1 MKPNASSLLRLALGL
16 LCAAWLSGCG
26 GGDVAAGS
34 RQAAGGTPDTRLLQG
49 RIKSLTSSGASLSA
63 FVLQP
68 RPLPGRPQ
76 PPDAT
81 IAVTAQTTYRAGD
94 KAASAADLKVGMGV
108 EVVLKEA
115 LSRNRGT
122 ATAVRILPPLAAGR
136 IKGLTPATGVPLS
149 LVLQAPPPP
158 PGQTP
163 PPDLAIALTAQT
175 KYTAGDKTLAAGDLK
190 VGMPVEVVLQ
200 APPKDNRATAVAVNV
215 LPPKAVGKVRSTSP
229 ATGALKS
236 FVLQAPPPPTGQTA
250 PPDLTVSVT
259 AQTKYTKGN
268 QPATAADV
276 KAGVFVEALLAA
288 PPKDNAA
295 TANAVNLLP
304 PPAQ

>member
-1 MKPNASSLLRLALGL
+1 MRRFRWSAAGLVAGL
-16 LCAAWLSGCG
+16 LAGLSLAGCG
-26 GGDVAAGS
+26 GGGADVTGGRAATGS
-34 RQAAGGTPDTRLLQG
+34 ANTIAG
-49 RIKSLTSSGASLSA
+49 RIKSLTASGGALSA

-68 RPLPGRPQ
+68 RPLPGQPQ

-115 LSRNRGT
+115 LRNNRGT
-122 ATAVRILPPLAAGR
+122 ATVVRILPPVAAGR
-136 IKGLTPATGVPLS
+136 IKSLTPATGVPQS
-149 LVLQAPPPP
+149 FVLQAPPPP
-158 PGQTP
+158 PGQAP
-163 PPDLAIALTAQT
+163 LPDLTIALTAQT
-175 KYTAGDKTLAAGDLK
+175 KYTAGDKTLAASDLK

-215 LPPKAVGKVRSTSP
+215 LPPKAVGKVKSTSP
-229 ATGALKS
+229 ATGALQL
-236 FVLQAPPPPTGQTA
+236 FVLQPPLPPAGQTA
-250 PPDLTVSVT
+250 PPDLTVRVT
-259 AQTKYTKGN
+259 AQTRYTKGN